1 MPGDDGKIVW
11 WTPSCITTGVF
22 PEIDGPTQIVLG
34 DAKEVDPGIKV
45 AFDGML
51 ETPHHAVV
59 ITTVD
64 SDEPFLSLAVA
75 GPHTRVRIWHS
86 DPLWPEI
93 VTIGVG

>member
-1 MPGDDGKIVW
+1 
-11 WTPSCITTGVF
+11 
-22 PEIDGPTQIVLG
+22 
-34 DAKEVDPGIKV
+34 
-45 AFDGML
+45 ML